1 MEIGKLFRVLV
12 VGGASLAVHGCV
24 TSDESDPDASQD
36 AAAADV
42 SVMPDATEADA
53 GEVEAALCF
62 CNSTPE
68 CCDGSEV
75 VEGFECCWGT
85 SC

>member
-12 VGGASLAVHGCV
+12 VGGASVAAFSCV
-24 TSDESDPDASQD
+24 TSDETDPDETQD
-36 AAAADV
+36 AAVADV
-42 SVMPDATEADA
+42 SLPDATTSDA

-68 CCDGSEV
+68 CCDGTDV
-75 VEGFECCWGT
+75 AEGFECCWGT